1 MEEIY
6 LKALLREKIT
16 QANACKRVW
25 RARLLSESLI
35 NGHCLILRAC
45 ELFCQRNVSH
55 FCGRPS
61 LRSWNIYT
69 ERKRF
74 MLGILL
80 LLLFKYVKNKVSWT
94 HSALFPCTHTTDS
107 MWQTGPGLQGCQGG
121 QGSCS
126 SSHCRLGAA
135 MQTIS
140 NALTF

>member
-61 LRSWNIYT
+61 LRS
-69 ERKRF
+69 
-74 MLGILL
+74 
-80 LLLFKYVKNKVSWT
+80 
-94 HSALFPCTHTTDS
+94 
-107 MWQTGPGLQGCQGG
+107 
-121 QGSCS
+121 
-126 SSHCRLGAA
+126 
-135 MQTIS
+135 
-140 NALTF
+140 